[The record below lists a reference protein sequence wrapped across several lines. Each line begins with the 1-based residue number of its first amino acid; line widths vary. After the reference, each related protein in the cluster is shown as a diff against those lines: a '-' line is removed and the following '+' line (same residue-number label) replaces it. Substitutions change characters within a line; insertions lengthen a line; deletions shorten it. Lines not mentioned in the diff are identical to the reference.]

1 MEGRRGRRARKRNEE
16 KESGRTAHSKESRER
31 YSRCKKRGCRQKR
44 KSATKKPVFSS
55 WARSGRRTY
64 GPQPPSENNLHAAPA
79 PSIGDADDVDGRHLL
94 LLLLLLLRLLRLLLL
109 RLRGS
114 CVVGSTGS
122 GLSQVREERR
132 TLGLWP
138 VENNEREGACL
149 GKNIAYRQTGRGTRR
164 RGALRTTALRWRA
177 WVCSQE
183 GEKERKKERK
193 KKKKKGTRE
202 EGAGYG
208 AGRGGQGPSKPG
220 GGFIDA
226 AVRRFLNL
234 PQPLFFSFSFFLFFS
249 PLPFFSSPRR
259 HLRSSTSVYRVDGSK
274 NFHASIYG
282 AWKIRYFP
290 SFVRSFV
297 RFPVFPV
304 FSRGKRIRK
313 GRELTNRRYSRGGG

>member
-1 MEGRRGRRARKRNEE
+1 MQHRHPASATPTTSTAGIFFFFFFVFFVFFFFVFVARVSSAQPARACPRSGKKEGRPGFGPSKTTSGRGRALERISPIVKPGEE
-16 KESGRTAHSKESRER
+16 RGDEER
-31 YSRCKKRGCRQKR
+31 YEQQRYVGERGCVPKRGK
-44 KSATKKPVFSS
+44 
-55 WARSGRRTY
+55 
-64 GPQPPSENNLHAAPA
+64 
-79 PSIGDADDVDGRHLL
+79 
-94 LLLLLLLRLLRLLLL
+94 
-109 RLRGS
+109 
-114 CVVGSTGS
+114 
-122 GLSQVREERR
+122 
-132 TLGLWP
+132 
-138 VENNEREGACL
+138 
-149 GKNIAYRQTGRGTRR
+149 
-164 RGALRTTALRWRA
+164 
-177 WVCSQE
+177 
-183 GEKERKKERK
+183 KKERK
-193 KKKKKGTRE
+193 KGRKKKKGTRE

>member
-132 TLGLWP
+132 TPGLWP

-183 GEKERKKERK
+183 GEKERNKERNK
-193 KKKKKGTRE
+193 KKKKERERKARATAQEE
-202 EGAGYG
+202 EGKDPLN
-208 AGRGGQGPSKPG
+208 REGGSLTLPCVVSSTFLNHYFSLSPSFFFFPPCP
-220 GGFIDA
+220 FSRALVDIFA
-226 AVRRFLNL
+226 ARHPSIAWMDRKIFTRRFMERGK
-234 PQPLFFSFSFFLFFS
+234 FDIS
-249 PLPFFSSPRR
+249 
-259 HLRSSTSVYRVDGSK
+259 LR
-274 NFHASIYG
+274 
-282 AWKIRYFP
+282 

-297 RFPVFPV
+297 FLFFPCSLVE
-304 FSRGKRIRK
+304 RGLE
-313 GRELTNRRYSRGGG
+313 REEN